1 MIKYIFNTSL
11 RQEVIID
18 TDSNIDGY
26 QYHYINVVEHMA
38 SGGEVQRFYQAVVV
52 TKTSSLTY
60 HDSFATDWFLIKNN
74 KLYVCTDENG
84 ECLVEYSSEHKGKTL
99 PLTPFSRIEICVNKK
114 DSAIGYAVAE
124 FAKSVIDRVF
134 NVNVASIPVVNVG

>member
-26 QYHYINVVEHMA
+26 QYHYINVVEHIA

-52 TKTSSLTY
+52 KKLVVLLTTTIVLLQTG
-60 HDSFATDWFLIKNN
+60 F
-74 KLYVCTDENG
+74 
-84 ECLVEYSSEHKGKTL
+84 
-99 PLTPFSRIEICVNKK
+99 
-114 DSAIGYAVAE
+114 
-124 FAKSVIDRVF
+124 
-134 NVNVASIPVVNVG
+134 